1 MAELNLSVFIMP
13 AKYNVSVSVHMND
26 TIGDMKTKLSVVV
39 DMRVQW

>member
-1 MAELNLSVFIMP
+1 MAELNLSVCIIP